1 MSYTFKV
8 KQEILANEMITEIE
22 KTAELSAVL
31 LSKNALG
38 KDKVELKL
46 ENLPLAKRVYK
57 ILKEI
62 TDLTI
67 GIKYLTSRRLGE
79 HNVYIITVQKQRGY
93 RDFINKINISQ
104 GVISASEDI
113 LKGFIRGIFLA
124 CGYIK
129 DPVKEYALE
138 HNIPVY
144 QPNSLKIEETQN
156 VIKELNPDL
165 IVVVAYG
172 KILPKEIIDMPKYGV
187 INVHSSLLPKYRG
200 AAPIN
205 AALIH
210 GEKESGVT
218 IMYIA
223 EELDAGDMILSVS
236 TEIKD
241 EDNFLTLHDRLK
253 DLGAKALLKAV
264 KLIEKEE
271 APRISQNHSEATFVK
286 PFKKED
292 CKIDWNKS
300 EREIFNFVRG
310 MNPFP
315 SAYTTLDD
323 KIFKIYGVK
332 ENFRNYE
339 EGTVGEIVD
348 IKKGAGV
355 IVKTG
360 NGSVILTEVK
370 PENKKLLNGTDIING
385 NVLKKGD
392 KLN

>member
-1 MSYTFKV
+1 MRILFMGTPEFAVPCFDVLNSEYEIIGAFTKV
-8 KQEILANEMITEIE
+8 DKPNMR
-22 KTAELSAVL
+22 
-31 LSKNALG
+31 G
-38 KDKVELKL
+38 K
-46 ENLPLAKRVYK
+46 K
-57 ILKEI
+57 IKF
-62 TDLTI
+62 T
-67 GIKYLTSRRLGE
+67 
-79 HNVYIITVQKQRGY
+79 
-93 RDFINKINISQ
+93 
-104 GVISASEDI
+104 
-113 LKGFIRGIFLA
+113 
-124 CGYIK
+124 
-129 DPVKEYALE
+129 PVKEYALE

-144 QPNSLKIEETQN
+144 QPNSLKTEETQN
-156 VIKELNPDL
+156 IIKELNPDL

-241 EDNFLTLHDRLK
+241 EDNFLTLHYRLK
-253 DLGAKALLKAV
+253 DLGAEALLKAV

-271 APRISQNHSEATFVK
+271 APRVQQNHSEATFVK

-292 CKIDWNKS
+292 CKIDWNKT

-332 ENFRNYE
+332 ENFKSYE
-339 EGTVGEIVD
+339 EGTAGEVVD

-370 PENKKLLNGTDIING
+370 PENKKLLSGADIING